1 MPAYHIARSFLGKQ
15 LLEDACP
22 YTWRSKRK
30 LLMIGLLQED
40 AEEARS
46 FLIGRARWKG
56 EAFPGEST
64 QQVVVLLKPFTKG
77 LSFHITV

>member
-1 MPAYHIARSFLGKQ
+1 MARSFLGKQ

-22 YTWRSKRK
+22 YTGRSKRE
-30 LLMIGLLQED
+30 LLMIGLLQES

-46 FLIGRARWKG
+46 FLIGRAKWRE
-56 EAFPGEST
+56 EAFPSESI
-64 QQVVVLLKPFTKG
+64 QQVVILLKPFTKG